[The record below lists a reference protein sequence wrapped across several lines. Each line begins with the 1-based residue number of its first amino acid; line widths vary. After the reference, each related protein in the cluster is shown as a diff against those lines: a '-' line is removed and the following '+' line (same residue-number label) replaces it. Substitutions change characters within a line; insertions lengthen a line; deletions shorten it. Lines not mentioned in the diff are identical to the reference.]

1 MFPQLHFLEVRM
13 RRWIGPIL
21 CTFAVGCISTSVAR
35 LDSSVRPARSPDSVT
50 VLFEQPPRP
59 YTVIAVI
66 SSDGKTIFDSY
77 DDMRKAMV
85 VEAAKLGGDGL
96 ILGSENTESKFVFTG
111 QAMIESDTKNLSGAV
126 IVFRPSD

>member
-1 MFPQLHFLEVRM
+1 M

-50 VLFEQPPRP
+50 VLFEQPARP

-96 ILGSENTESKFVFTG
+96 ILGSENTESEFVFTG

-126 IVFRPSD
+126 IVFRPSE